1 MLYHCGPIENYCTK
15 LSPRCHVPTVERC
28 LGDDAT
34 WLSISPG
41 HYHNQMNP
49 YHIKL
54 KIKFLMENYNPA
66 LTFWFA
72 TGTGVANWTPRTWR
86 RLMLTLRRS
95 CAVMQCTRLWLRS
108 GKDEQSLL
116 VYCRSSDSL
125 NRIFKLS
132 YHEII
137 TRYNV
142 LAIFFCWKDWPQCF
156 WQFSSKCKTSSKQ
169 WCYYFCIK
177 KDKQQIPKRQFGEN
191 YLCWK
196 SDICSQAEAWMYHI
210 LCDRK
215 CCGVWANSIRL

>member
-1 MLYHCGPIENYCTK
+1 
-15 LSPRCHVPTVERC
+15 
-28 LGDDAT
+28 
-34 WLSISPG
+34 
-41 HYHNQMNP
+41 
-49 YHIKL
+49 
-54 KIKFLMENYNPA
+54 MEKCNPA

-125 NRIFKLS
+125 NCIFKLS

-142 LAIFFCWKDWPQCF
+142 LAIFLLLKRLTSVLLTIFFKMQNIKQTMMLLLLHKKRQAANPEKAVWWKLSLLKKWYL
-156 WQFSSKCKTSSKQ
+156 FSSRSMDVSHSL
-169 WCYYFCIK
+169 W
-177 KDKQQIPKRQFGEN
+177 
-191 YLCWK
+191 
-196 SDICSQAEAWMYHI
+196 
-210 LCDRK
+210 
-215 CCGVWANSIRL
+215 